1 MGSYVIYPL
10 KKRGL
15 APVAMINICS
25 EPIVAVVDIIS
36 GIPLVRHRVTEEI
49 LQVLSGT
56 VVEVD
61 ADRGLVRI
69 IGED

>member
-1 MGSYVIYPL
+1 VGSYVIYPL

-36 GIPLVRHRVTEEI
+36 GIPLVRQSDGGDFAGIEWN
-49 LQVLSGT
+49 G
-56 VVEVD
+56 
-61 ADRGLVRI
+61 G
-69 IGED
+69 GG